1 MSDTRAIFFLAIKDV
16 FKDKKIFGLVIFI
29 LAASYINLI
38 FFNSILNGFTN
49 TFQDQLIELMTS
61 HITLEPKEGQK
72 YISGA
77 DSIERKLDLIPGILS
92 VAPRLNS
99 AGIASYKTKTV
110 NSQINGI
117 TPSKESDVTILAD
130 KVSSGEFLSDGD
142 TGQILLGDALIE
154 GSTSEMGGSVA
165 NLGSVSVGDR
175 VSITYSNGVVRS
187 YRVKGVIKTGFGVS
201 DIGIYVTNKEMES
214 VLGVNDQASSI
225 LVKTSDKSASA
236 KFKLLIIEQNIDA
249 VPKTWQENA
258 GFIEQINSSFSMIIS
273 VTSVVSLLTAAMTI
287 GIIIYINA
295 VHKKRVIGILKAIGA
310 KNSAILKMF
319 LLESVIFGLCG
330 IAFGALLG
338 NLMVQYFNAN
348 PLDLPFG
355 LVYPEL
361 KTNEAINAAAS
372 LMLAVLVAGFYPAYT
387 AAKTNIVK
395 AIWGE

>member
-1 MSDTRAIFFLAIKDV
+1 
-16 FKDKKIFGLVIFI
+16 
-29 LAASYINLI
+29 
-38 FFNSILNGFTN
+38 
-49 TFQDQLIELMTS
+49 
-61 HITLEPKEGQK
+61 
-72 YISGA
+72 
-77 DSIERKLDLIPGILS
+77 
-92 VAPRLNS
+92 
-99 AGIASYKTKTV
+99 
-110 NSQINGI
+110 
-117 TPSKESDVTILAD
+117 
-130 KVSSGEFLSDGD
+130 
-142 TGQILLGDALIE
+142 
-154 GSTSEMGGSVA
+154 GG
-165 NLGSVSVGDR
+165 VSVGDR
-175 VSITYSNGVVRS
+175 VSITYSNGVMRS

-214 VLGVNDQASSI
+214 VLGVKDKASSI

-236 KFKLLIIEQNIDA
+236 KFKLLIIEQNINA

-295 VHKKRVIGILKAIGA
+295 VHKRRVIGILKAIGA

-330 IAFGALLG
+330 IAFGAVLG

-361 KTNEAINAAAS
+361 KTGEAINAAVS
-372 LMLAVLVAGFYPAYT
+372 LLIAVLIAGFYPAYA

>member
-16 FKDKKIFGLVIFI
+16 FKDKKIFGLVVFI

-72 YISGA
+72 YIDGVNN
-77 DSIERKLDLIPGILS
+77 IERKIELIPGILA
-92 VAPRLNS
+92 VAPRLSS
-99 AGIASYKTKTV
+99 AGTASHKSKT
-110 NSQINGI
+110 INAQLTGI
-117 TPSKESDVTILAD
+117 IPSKESSVTILAD
-130 KVSSGEFLSDGD
+130 KVISGEFLSDGD
-142 TGQILLGDALIE
+142 TGQILLGNGLTE
-154 GSTSEMGGSVA
+154 GATSEMGGGVS

-175 VSITYSNGVVRS
+175 VTISYSNGVVKS
-187 YRVKGVIKTGFGVS
+187 YRVKGIIKTGFGFS
-201 DIGIYVTNKEMES
+201 DIGIYTTSKEMES
-214 VLGVNDQASSI
+214 VIGLKDQASTI
-225 LVKTSDKSASA
+225 LVKTSDKSASN

-273 VTSVVSLLTAAMTI
+273 VTSVVSLLTAAMTV

-319 LLESVIFGLCG
+319 LLESIIFGLFG
-330 IAFGALLG
+330 IAFGAVLG
-338 NLMVQYFNAN
+338 NLMVQYFSAN

-355 LVYPEL
+355 LVRPDL
-361 KTNEAINAAAS
+361 KTGEAINAAVS
-372 LMLAVLVAGFYPAYT
+372 LMLAVLVAGFYPAYA

>member
-1 MSDTRAIFFLAIKDV
+1 MSDARAIFFLALKDV
-16 FKDKKIFGLVIFI
+16 FKDKKVFGLVVFI

-49 TFQDQLIELMTS
+49 TFQDQLIGLLTS

-72 YISGA
+72 YIDGVN
-77 DSIERKLDLIPGILS
+77 SIEKKIELIPGVLS
-92 VAPRLNS
+92 IAPRLGS
-99 AGIASYKTKTV
+99 AGAASYKSRT
-110 NSQINGI
+110 INAQLTGI
-117 TPSKESDVTILAD
+117 TPSKESAVTILAD
-130 KVSSGEFLSDGD
+130 KVVSGEFLSDSD
-142 TGQILLGDALIE
+142 TNQILLGNGLTE
-154 GSTSEMGGSVA
+154 GAASDPMAGTS

-175 VSITYSNGVVRS
+175 ITVSYSNGVVKS
-187 YRVKGVIKTGFGVS
+187 YRVKGIIKTGFGFS

-214 VLGVNDQASSI
+214 VLGVKDKASSI

-249 VPKTWQENA
+249 VTKTWQENA

-273 VTSVVSLLTAAMTI
+273 ITTFASLLTAAMTI
-287 GIIIYINA
+287 GIIIYINT

-319 LLESVIFGLCG
+319 LLESAIFGVFG
-330 IAFGALLG
+330 ILLG
-338 NLMVQYFNAN
+338 IFIGNAMVQYFNLN

-355 LVYPEL
+355 LVRPDL
-361 KTNEAINAAAS
+361 KTYEAVNAAIS
-372 LMLAVLVAGFYPAYT
+372 LMFAVVVAGFYPAYS